1 MRTFMKNTMSLASKT
16 ISIASCVL
24 SLCLNQPSLAQF
36 MEFESVK
43 VSSDGTAMMLS
54 SATKIYRW
62 SASTGLVLIKTFP
75 ANTYSYI
82 DYGNAN
88 GTTAIG
94 TNGSNTV
101 SKVWRWTSTG
111 GFNDAIGL
119 AGYAHS
125 ELADGL
131 QLGNTSADGT
141 VIAGYSFKG
150 WDSTLRSRA
159 FRWVAGSGSTGTTTD
174 IGVFPGD
181 TDADMYGGV
190 ISSDGTV
197 IFARSWNFT
206 TKKSH
211 AFRWKK
217 NSTGSS
223 GTILK
228 IADLGDFNY
237 YQSPSVHY
245 INANGT
251 ILVAATYGESGN
263 AIARWTSAGLNSNI
277 GLTGFTGGHDVGGVS
292 ADGTVIAGH
301 SFNGNE
307 WNSSKSKAFR
317 WVAGTGTTGTATPL
331 GFLPGDTDSDTY
343 GWDNKTISSDGTVIV
358 GRSWKVD
365 SQGSQVGAR
374 HVFRWVKNAS
384 NNSGVMTKIIDIPVN
399 GDCDIAYINAN
410 GTAIVGSTSSYSY
423 DGGSTS
429 KVWRWTK
436 AGGLNITIGLS
447 TYSMH
452 DLSSVSSDGTVIAGH
467 SFNGDG
473 NSNAFRWVAT
483 TATGN
488 AGTTTA
494 LGRLA
499 GDTDTDIDMY
509 GSSMSLD
516 GSVIVGRS
524 WNSQNPEY
532 THAFRWQKT
541 TGNAGVMTGIGLVA
555 PVIASVSP
563 NYGAVAGGTWVTITG
578 TNLNG
583 ATVKVNG
590 VAATS
595 VVATATSITAKTPAG
610 TAGAKSVAVTTA
622 VGTATKASAFT
633 YVAAPTITSITP
645 ATGPIAG
652 GSNITI
658 NGTNF
663 KGETIVKVNGVAAT
677 SVVVVSATSITAKT
691 PEGTVGSKAV
701 AVTSAG
707 GTVTKANA
715 FTYTSSFTG
724 DETDSSGSG
733 TGGDGR
739 ATTTK
744 ANGTDASA
752 AQATNN
758 PAAETIVA
766 APMGVE
772 LYLQTISQQ
781 TDARVVCDNAEQS
794 STESAGAFV
803 GPLMQ
808 DTASAIHGTSD
819 DASAPTS
826 VDANAAAEIS
836 AIDLDHNGVADICQL
851 RGGDFDL
858 NGVIDERDMT
868 TLLNMIHVEPV
879 LGIGDLDGSGVI
891 DSADI
896 SVLLL
901 RMN

>member
-1 MRTFMKNTMSLASKT
+1 MRTFMKNTMSFASKT

-24 SLCLNQPSLAQF
+24 SLCLNQLSLAQF

-54 SATKIYRW
+54 TATKIYRW

-94 TNGSNTV
+94 THGSNTV

-119 AGYAHS
+119 AGYAHN
-125 ELADGL
+125 ELADE
-131 QLGNTSADGT
+131 LGNTSADGT

-159 FRWVAGSGSTGTTTD
+159 FRRVAASGSTGTTTD
-174 IGVFPGD
+174 IGVVPGD

-197 IFARSWNFT
+197 IFGRSWNFT

-237 YQSPSVHY
+237 DQSPSVHY

-251 ILVAATYGESGN
+251 ILVASTYGESGN

-343 GWDNKTISSDGTVIV
+343 GWDNKAISSDGTVIV
-358 GRSWKVD
+358 GRSWKAD
-365 SQGSQVGAR
+365 AEGMPIGAR

-410 GTAIVGSTSSYSY
+410 GTTIVGSTSSYSY
-423 DGGSTS
+423 DGGASTSTS

-436 AGGLNITIGLS
+436 AGGLNSTIGLS
-447 TYSMH
+447 TYSKH
-452 DLSSVSSDGTVIAGH
+452 DLSSVSSDGTVIAGN
-467 SFNGDG
+467 SFSGDSWSPTK
-473 NSNAFRWVAT
+473 SNAFRWVAT

-499 GDTDTDIDMY
+499 GDTDTDMDMY

-524 WNSQNPEY
+524 WNSQNPQNM
-532 THAFRWQKT
+532 HAFRWQKT

-563 NYGAVAGGTWVTITG
+563 NYGAVAGGTSVTITG

-622 VGTATKASAFT
+622 GGTATKASAFT
-633 YVAAPTITSITP
+633 YFAAPTITSITP

-663 KGETIVKVNGVAAT
+663 KGATIVKVNGVAAT

-724 DETDSSGSG
+724 DGTDSSGSG

-744 ANGTDASA
+744 ANGADASA

-781 TDARVVCDNAEQS
+781 ADARVVCDD
-794 STESAGAFV
+794 TSA
-803 GPLMQ
+803 
-808 DTASAIHGTSD
+808 T
-819 DASAPTS
+819 TS
-826 VDANAAAEIS
+826 VDAIGSTANAAT
-836 AIDLDHNGVADICQL
+836 IDLDHNGEADICQL
-851 RGGDFDL
+851 RGGDLDL
-858 NGVIDERDMT
+858 NGVIDERDMAI
-868 TLLNMIHVEPV
+868 LFEMIDSELV
-879 LGIGDLDGSGVI
+879 LGIGDLDGNGVI